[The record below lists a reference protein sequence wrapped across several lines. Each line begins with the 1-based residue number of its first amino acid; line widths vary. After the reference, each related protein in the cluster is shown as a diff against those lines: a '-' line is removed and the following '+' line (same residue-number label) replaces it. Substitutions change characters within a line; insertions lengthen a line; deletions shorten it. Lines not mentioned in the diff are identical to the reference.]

1 MPTQL
6 CLTLILCSLAGF
18 ASSVWNTLI
27 HEARFRKNAPWIIRG
42 INEDLIRVLQL
53 CNATSPILN
62 PMKTLT
68 KLTNNKMRLLA
79 LAIIVSMPCV
89 LALSACTGSRERGT
103 AEVRLQG
110 AGATFPNPIYQKW
123 FTEYNK
129 AHPNLR
135 FDYQS
140 IGSGAG
146 IKQISERTIDFG
158 GSDAPMKDEDL
169 RSATGEILH
178 IPTVL
183 GADVITYNLQGVSSE
198 LKLTPEAIAG
208 IFLGS
213 IKKWNDPQI
222 ASPNPGVNLPAADI
236 SVVHRS
242 EASGTTFVFTDYLS
256 KVSPEWKEKVGAGTA
271 VNWPAGIGA
280 KGNEMVTGQVKQ
292 TPNSIGYVELIYA
305 EQNKLPYASVKNS
318 SGQFVRP
325 ALDSITAAAAGVAS
339 QMPDD
344 LRVSITNA
352 TGATAYPISTF
363 TYLLVYKEQQDQAKG
378 KALVDFLWW
387 AIHDGQ
393 PSAKELLY
401 APLPAAVVQ
410 KAEQKIDSITYQGKP
425 LRSS

>member
-1 MPTQL
+1 METKVGL
-6 CLTLILCSLAGF
+6 NDSKMKAFTIAFLVLLFTLTLC
-18 ASSVWNTLI
+18 
-27 HEARFRKNAPWIIRG
+27 
-42 INEDLIRVLQL
+42 
-53 CNATSPILN
+53 
-62 PMKTLT
+62 
-68 KLTNNKMRLLA
+68 
-79 LAIIVSMPCV
+79 
-89 LALSACTGSRERGT
+89 ACTGSREGGT

-123 FTEYNK
+123 FSEYNN

-140 IGSGAG
+140 IGSGGG

-169 RSATGEILH
+169 KAAKGEILH

-208 IFLGS
+208 IFLGN

-271 VNWPAGIGA
+271 VTWPVGFGA

-292 TPNSIGYVELIYA
+292 TPNSVGYVELIYA

-325 ALDSITAAAAGVAS
+325 TLDSITAAAAGVAG

-352 TGATAYPISTF
+352 PGATAYPISTF

-393 PSAKELLY
+393 PLAKELLY
-401 APLPAAVVQ
+401 APLPAEVVQ
-410 KAEQKIDSITYQGKP
+410 KAEQKVNSITYQGKP